1 MDFAFGPEDERFRAE
16 ARDWLAEH
24 FTGPFTVLEQQP
36 GGHPGE
42 GRGDMAVRRAWEREL
57 GTGGWIGVGW
67 DRTDGAYGNRAATLT
82 QQVVWAEEYA
92 RAGAPGRL
100 GHIGEN
106 LLAPTLLAHG
116 DSAQRAR
123 FLPAIARGEEL
134 WCQGYSEPDAGS
146 DLAGLRT
153 RAVLDPAA
161 GTYRITGQKI
171 WTSLAHEADW
181 CFVLARTEEGSQRH
195 HGLSFLLVPM
205 DQPGRIEVRPIRQL
219 TGTAEFNEVFFDGAV
234 ARAEHLVGGAGHGW
248 RVAMSLLAVERGV
261 STLVQQIGF
270 AQELSRVVR
279 LALETGA
286 AEEPVLRDR
295 LVRQWAELKAM
306 RWNALRTLGAAQNP
320 AGSPVRDLGGSPVR
334 DHAQDS
340 AGTSAQDHTQDP
352 VQDPAG
358 SPVRDHARDSAQD
371 LSGSPVRDPVQD
383 PAGGP
388 VPDHA
393 RNAAPQRG
401 APHDLPPRNAGPQFP
416 GSRDPGPRDPG
427 APSVAKLLWGGWH
440 QRLGE
445 LAVQVRGAAAALG
458 PERWTTGR
466 PYELDAF
473 QRLFLFSRAD
483 TIYGG
488 SDEIQR
494 TIIAERVL
502 HLPKES
508 RR

>member
-1 MDFAFGPEDERFRAE
+1 MDFAFGPEDERFRIE
-16 ARDWLAEH
+16 ARDWLTEH
-24 FTGPFTVLEQQP
+24 FTGPFAALKQEP

-42 GRGDMAVRRAWEREL
+42 GHGDMAARRAWEREL
-57 GTGGWIGVGW
+57 GTGGWIGLGW

-92 RAGAPGRL
+92 HAGGPGRL

-106 LLAPTLLAHG
+106 LLGPTLVAHG

-123 FLPAIARGEEL
+123 FLPPIARGEEV

-153 RAVLDPAA
+153 RAVRDPGEGA
-161 GTYRITGQKI
+161 YRITGQKI

-234 ARAEHLVGGAGHGW
+234 ARAEHLIGGAGHGW
-248 RVAMSLLAVERGV
+248 GVAMSLLAVERGV

-295 LVRQWAELKAM
+295 LIRQWAELRTM
-306 RWNALRTLGAAQNP
+306 RWNALRTLGAVQNPVRNPAQNP
-320 AGSPVRDLGGSPVR
+320 VRNP
-334 DHAQDS
+334 AQNPS
-340 AGTSAQDHTQDP
+340 
-352 VQDPAG
+352 
-358 SPVRDHARDSAQD
+358 RDSAQN
-371 LSGSPVRDPVQD
+371 SARSP
-383 PAGGP
+383 
-388 VPDHA
+388 
-393 RNAAPQRG
+393 APRK
-401 APHDLPPRNAGPQFP
+401 AVPHDPPPGSEDPQAP
-416 GSRDPGPRDPG
+416 GSRDPGPQDPG

-458 PERWTTGR
+458 PARWTAGR

>member
-1 MDFAFGPEDERFRAE
+1 MDFAFGPEDERFRTE
-16 ARDWLAEH
+16 ARDWLTEH
-24 FTGPFTVLEQQP
+24 FTGPFAALKQEP

-42 GRGDMAVRRAWEREL
+42 GHGDMAARRAWEREL
-57 GTGGWIGVGW
+57 GTGGWIGLGW

-92 RAGAPGRL
+92 HAGGPGRL

-106 LLAPTLLAHG
+106 LLGPTLVAHG

-123 FLPAIARGEEL
+123 FLPPIARGEEV

-153 RAVLDPAA
+153 RAVRDPGE

-234 ARAEHLVGGAGHGW
+234 ARAEHLIGGAGHGW

-295 LVRQWAELKAM
+295 LIRQWAELRTM

-320 AGSPVRDLGGSPVR
+320 VRNPAQNPVRNP
-334 DHAQDS
+334 AQNPS
-340 AGTSAQDHTQDP
+340 
-352 VQDPAG
+352 
-358 SPVRDHARDSAQD
+358 RDSAQD
-371 LSGSPVRDPVQD
+371 PARSP
-383 PAGGP
+383 
-388 VPDHA
+388 
-393 RNAAPQRG
+393 APRK
-401 APHDLPPRNAGPQFP
+401 AVPHDPPPGSEDPQAP
-416 GSRDPGPRDPG
+416 GSRDPGPQDPG

-458 PERWTTGR
+458 PARWTAGR